1 MAKRTSRTDRT
12 GKPPSTS
19 TPLSATSEE
28 LFRALADPE
37 RLAVAGAL
45 AGQPMTANTLAARL
59 DLPIQR
65 VRRHLSRLTG
75 TGLVDVE
82 ADRRTYR
89 LLPEALREAARHIGP
104 PRDAGLAL
112 GAVDEEE
119 EAVLRHY
126 FREGRLREIPAKQS
140 KRRIVLTR
148 LALEFEAGI
157 RYSERQV
164 NETLKRFHDDYASL
178 RRYLVDEDFLSREKG
193 QYWRSGG
200 PVEL

>member
-1 MAKRTSRTDRT
+1 MSPCRHHAARLR
-12 GKPPSTS
+12 P
-19 TPLSATSEE
+19 SATSWLDSAVDGEANDSNGSDQGTGILVVASPATPEE

-45 AGQPMTANTLAARL
+45 TGQPMTANALAARL

-65 VRRHLSRLTG
+65 VRRHLSRLNG

-89 LLPEALREAARHIGP
+89 LLPEALREAARRIGP

-112 GAVDEEE
+112 GAVFEEE

-148 LALEFEAGI
+148 LALEFEAG
-157 RYSERQV
+157 SA
-164 NETLKRFHDDYASL
+164 T
-178 RRYLVDEDFLSREKG
+178 
-193 QYWRSGG
+193 RSDRSTR
-200 PVEL
+200 L

>member
-1 MAKRTSRTDRT
+1 MAKRTTRTART
-12 GKPPSTS
+12 REPASSSSPLPA
-19 TPLSATSEE
+19 TPEE

-45 AGQPMTANTLAARL
+45 TGQPMTANALAARL

-65 VRRHLSRLTG
+65 VRRHLSRLNG

-82 ADRRTYR
+82 ADRRMYR
-89 LLPEALREAARHIGP
+89 LLPEALREAARHFGP

-112 GAVDEEE
+112 GAVFEEE

-164 NETLKRFHDDYASL
+164 NETLKRFHADYAAL
-178 RRYLVDEDFLSREKG
+178 RRYLVDEDFLTREKG

-200 PVEL
+200 PVDV